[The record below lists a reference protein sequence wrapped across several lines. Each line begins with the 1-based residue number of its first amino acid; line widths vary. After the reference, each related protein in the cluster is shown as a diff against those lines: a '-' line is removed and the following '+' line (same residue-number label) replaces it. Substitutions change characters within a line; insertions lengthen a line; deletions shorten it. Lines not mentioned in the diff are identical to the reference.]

1 MQTLEKNWTYQ
12 TLQEHFFEEVRCE
25 IIANELFMSPAP
37 NTEHQEISREL
48 EFLLYQ
54 FIKKNKLGKVFNAPF
69 DVIFDEDN
77 VVQPDLLF
85 ISNENLPKLTK
96 RGFEGVPD
104 LVVEIISPSTFYRD
118 SVEKK
123 DFYEQIGVSEYWLIE
138 PANRVIEVFV
148 LENGKYQLFSLVIE
162 KGKAQSKVL
171 EGFEAKA
178 SEIFSEKENE

>member
-37 NTEHQEISREL
+37 NTEHQEVSGEI
-48 EFLLYQ
+48 EFLLRT
-54 FIKKNKLGKVFNAPF
+54 FCKKNKLGKIFDAPF
-69 DVIFDEDN
+69 DVIIDENN

-138 PANRVIEVFV
+138 PANQVIEVFT
-148 LENGKYQLFSLVIE
+148 LKNGKYQIFSLVVE
-162 KGKAQSKVL
+162 KGVAKSKIL
-171 EGFEAKA
+171 QGFEVN
-178 SEIFSEKENE
+178 SEEIFLEENK